1 MTAVRVLMAAVLVV
15 LLVVEEVMVL
25 HACRSVLR
33 AAAGPPKPLSF
44 GTTWPIDTRE
54 WLARFTRC
62 MHGYIDQKATVH
74 AGE

>member
-1 MTAVRVLMAAVLVV
+1 MTAVRVLMVAVLVV

-44 GTTWPIDTRE
+44 GTTCVGDGFWVPDLRKVFSACVLSSE
-54 WLARFTRC
+54 
-62 MHGYIDQKATVH
+62 YIF
-74 AGE
+74 